1 MPAKKTTKV
10 AGKIS
15 NSTGLKRSTKINIGT
30 REHSSLSKDTALTI
44 PTKELDQWIKGRVVW
59 SHQEWVQ
66 LLENLRKKGYHQVVD
81 NYEWQKAVG
90 KYLEEARMKN
100 IKLPTEELN
109 QWLKTHRS
117 WDHNEWLGLLAQ
129 LRAKGYTMITDNE
142 FGQTL
147 IGRYLEEHRKR

>member
-15 NSTGLKRSTKINIGT
+15 GSTGLKRSTKINIDT
-30 REHSSLSKDTALTI
+30 REHSSPSKDTALAI

-66 LLENLRKKGYHQVVD
+66 LLESLRNKGYQQAVD

-142 FGQTL
+142 FGQAL
-147 IGRYLEEHRKR
+147 IGRYLEEHKKR